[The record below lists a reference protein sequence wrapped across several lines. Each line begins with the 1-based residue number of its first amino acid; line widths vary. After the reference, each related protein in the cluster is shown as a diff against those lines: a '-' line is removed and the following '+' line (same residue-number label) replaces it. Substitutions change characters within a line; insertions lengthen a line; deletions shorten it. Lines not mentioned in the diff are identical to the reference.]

1 MHPVHVELASMN
13 CAEAETTPNDPA
25 RREEKNGQTG
35 DPLRGGYLPLLSSPD
50 FHPSINR
57 FLFTTTEKQ
66 SVLLRTEE
74 SEKGAIRVVQS
85 SVSNKIA
92 SSKHCMDYELF
103 SNRCRYWLGPRSS
116 KLPAIDCFSMVLRA
130 VGL

>member
-1 MHPVHVELASMN
+1 MRSGRGEERNFCIRSTPVHPVHVELASMN

-74 SEKGAIRVVQS
+74 SEKGGNPCCTKFCIKQNS
-85 SVSNKIA
+85 Q
-92 SSKHCMDYELF
+92 L
-103 SNRCRYWLGPRSS
+103 
-116 KLPAIDCFSMVLRA
+116 
-130 VGL
+130 